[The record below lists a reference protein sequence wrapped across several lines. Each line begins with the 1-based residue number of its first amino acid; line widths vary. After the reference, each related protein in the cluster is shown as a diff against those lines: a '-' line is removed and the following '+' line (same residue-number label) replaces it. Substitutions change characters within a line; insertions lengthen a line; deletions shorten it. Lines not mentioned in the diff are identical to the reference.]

1 MKAPGKAF
9 SSEVGTGSRE
19 ENASRRAYFRR
30 TPEERKRAYGG
41 WAGNAGQSLKSLG
54 GTPGLR

>member
-30 TPEERKRAYGG
+30 TPDAGKRAYGDS
-41 WAGNAGQSLKSLG
+41 AGNAGQALKSLG
-54 GTPGLR
+54 GTLGLR